1 MELLLTDRLACPRCG
16 PEFGLILR
24 ADRMV
29 DRRVSAGVIGCP
41 NCRDSFSVDG
51 GVVDLRPPPRGP
63 LPDEAAPSVTP
74 ASPNYTPDRVMALLG
89 IQRGPGTVA
98 LIGAAAAVAE
108 TLAAAVDELQ
118 VAALGVDVRP
128 VVVGRDGRPS
138 GDTPGVSRL
147 VVGNTLPFFSRMLRG
162 VVLDGRLDAV
172 LVGEAA
178 RVVGPG
184 SRVIV
189 VDAVAGTGGVLEEA
203 GCTVLAEEAGT
214 IVAARS

>member
-24 ADRMV
+24 ADQMA

-51 GVVDLRPPPRGP
+51 GVVDLRRPPRAP
-63 LPDEAAPSVTP
+63 LPDEAAPSGTREAP
-74 ASPNYTPDRVMALLG
+74 DYAPDRLMALLG

-138 GDTPGVSRL
+138 GDAPGVSRL
-147 VVGNTLPFFSRMLRG
+147 VVGNALPFFSRMLRG
-162 VVLDGRLDAV
+162 VVLDGRLDPV

-189 VDAVAGTGGVLEEA
+189 VDAVAGTGGILEEA
-203 GCTVLAEEAGT
+203 GCKVLAEEAGT